1 MFKQKK
7 PKFLTDKIE
16 QAHDSET
23 ETTADP
29 IENIK
34 KEILTNEEL
43 FKTDVKPT
51 ETKPVEQKPIDTKKP
66 KKKRKCSEKQLE
78 RLAKMR
84 KRKQEIQDMKKE
96 LIKLREEKKQK
107 ETKPQEKQSVE
118 VVETDVKP
126 VVKPKP
132 VQKKTETKQQ
142 EYGVDYDLLSNKLY
156 HKFLQKLEDDKKAQI
171 KAQQRQKKKV
181 KIVEPKKTV
190 PKKQKP
196 KHKKQ
201 PVSALT
207 GLKSAQ
213 NNYSNLKLD
222 QSDIFIYIWFGRR
235 R

>member
-66 KKKRKCSEKQLE
+66 KKKRKCSDILLE

-84 KRKQEIQDMKKE
+84 KRKQEIQDMK
-96 LIKLREEKKQK
+96 
-107 ETKPQEKQSVE
+107 
-118 VVETDVKP
+118 
-126 VVKPKP
+126 
-132 VQKKTETKQQ
+132 
-142 EYGVDYDLLSNKLY
+142 
-156 HKFLQKLEDDKKAQI
+156 
-171 KAQQRQKKKV
+171 
-181 KIVEPKKTV
+181 
-190 PKKQKP
+190 
-196 KHKKQ
+196 
-201 PVSALT
+201 
-207 GLKSAQ
+207 
-213 NNYSNLKLD
+213 NN
-222 QSDIFIYIWFGRR
+222 
-235 R
+235 